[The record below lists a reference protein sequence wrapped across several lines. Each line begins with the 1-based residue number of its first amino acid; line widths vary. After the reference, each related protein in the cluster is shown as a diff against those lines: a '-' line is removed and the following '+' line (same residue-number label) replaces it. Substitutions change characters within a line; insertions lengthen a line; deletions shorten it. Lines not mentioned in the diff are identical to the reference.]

1 MLNVKDLHKTYVTT
15 EGSVQAV
22 RNVSFEVNKG
32 QFFTLLGPSGC
43 GKSTTLRCVAGLE
56 VPDQG
61 KIWIG
66 DKAVCIINGSKRT
79 LIPAHKRGVGMVFQS
94 YAIWPHLT
102 VFGNVAFPL
111 IYGGGRMP
119 RSQIEER
126 VRNALKLVRLEH
138 LEKRPAPF
146 LSGGQQQRVALA
158 RALIYQPG
166 LLLLDEPLS
175 NLDAKLRLE
184 MRHELRELV
193 DRLEITTLYVTHDQ
207 EEALA
212 MSDRIALMQEGTIV
226 EEGDPRKIYDRPD
239 HPLTASSIGDVNRLE
254 GEVTRGGPGE
264 KEAAVLTSLG
274 EILCSLPETVGG
286 GNRVTLMFRPED
298 IVLLPNRCEQG
309 TNLWTGTIQ
318 NVVYLGKRME
328 CGVLVGEEL
337 FQCEAGSH
345 LALERGQTVSVE
357 IPPERIRVFRN
368 A

>member
-1 MLNVKDLHKTYVTT
+1 
-15 EGSVQAV
+15 
-22 RNVSFEVNKG
+22 
-32 QFFTLLGPSGC
+32 
-43 GKSTTLRCVAGLE
+43 
-56 VPDQG
+56 
-61 KIWIG
+61 
-66 DKAVCIINGSKRT
+66 
-79 LIPAHKRGVGMVFQS
+79 
-94 YAIWPHLT
+94 
-102 VFGNVAFPL
+102 
-111 IYGGGRMP
+111 MP

-212 MSDRIALMQEGTIV
+212 LSDRIALMQEGTIV